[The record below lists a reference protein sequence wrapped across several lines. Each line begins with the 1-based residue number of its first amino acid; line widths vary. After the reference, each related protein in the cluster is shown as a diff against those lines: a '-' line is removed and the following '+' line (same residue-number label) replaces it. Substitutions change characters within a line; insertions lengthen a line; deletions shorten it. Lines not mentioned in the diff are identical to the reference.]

1 MIPMDRETL
10 MMIATIVAVAAVIF
24 LFREVNK
31 TKTEVENFRNFSA
44 QLIHQLSGPPMDEE
58 DEPMPP
64 QQQPVQKAEKLEE

>member
-1 MIPMDRETL
+1 
-10 MMIATIVAVAAVIF
+10 MIATIVAVAAVIF

-44 QLIHQLSGPPMDEE
+44 QLIHQLSAPPMDEE
-58 DEPMPP
+58 DEPMQA